1 MSTCVCTILINS
13 NKNDSTTSRT
23 LCSINQYP
31 YRRNRRAFGQHHTN
45 AFKFTDSQIVLHWIS
60 NENQLLKQW
69 VCNRIIE
76 IKRFTDPD
84 QWRYTHTS
92 NTIADLGTRR
102 GTTLEDINSSSQWIN
117 GLSWMT
123 KEVENFPM
131 KTVRELSLSSD
142 KVNQIK
148 EQIPSNKEFSGIS
161 TNQQVHSASIHHKG
175 NVPEEVTSRYRLSN
189 YILDPNKFHFSK
201 VIRIV
206 ALVIKQ
212 IQKLIKLAENQKG

>member
-1 MSTCVCTILINS
+1 MSTHICTSSINC

-23 LCSINQYP
+23 LRRINQYP
-31 YRRNRRAFGQHHTN
+31 YRRNRRAFGQHYTN
-45 AFKFTDSQIVLHWIS
+45 AFKFIDSQIVLYRIS
-60 NENQLLKQW
+60 NDNRPLKQW

-123 KEVENFPM
+123 KEVEDFPM
-131 KTVRELSLSSD
+131 ETVRELSLSSD
-142 KVNQIK
+142 EVNQRSNSIK
-148 EQIPSNKEFSGIS
+148 
-161 TNQQVHSASIHHKG
+161 
-175 NVPEEVTSRYRLSN
+175 
-189 YILDPNKFHFSK
+189 
-201 VIRIV
+201 
-206 ALVIKQ
+206 
-212 IQKLIKLAENQKG
+212 